1 MTELILSLDVLDRKR
16 AVKIAESCAPFID
29 AIKVGYPLVLST
41 GLTIV
46 EDLAGLALP
55 LIADF
60 KVADIPN
67 TNRLICEAVFSAGFD
82 AVIAHGF
89 VGADA
94 ARTCVE
100 VAHNHSGAAYIVAEM
115 SHPGATEFFHDGV
128 AERLARLAVACR
140 ADGIIAPATRP
151 GTKTASAS
159 LISRTART
167 VRSSGSPGPMP
178 TPTSI
183 QAASPMTSQTG
194 FAGAIISPLPS
205 VRERA
210 TWSETTS
217 RKIPRRCIVST
228 ARWRVPRRTQ
238 STTIRPLT
246 SSARTPSTASRSR
259 DPPTKAASIGPAPL
273 RTSAASP
280 QMT

>member
-29 AIKVGYPLVLST
+29 EIKVGYPLVLSA
-41 GLTIV
+41 GLSIV
-46 EDLAGLALP
+46 EDLAGLGLP

-100 VAHNHSGAAYIVAEM
+100 VAHSHSGAAYIVAEM
-115 SHPGATEFFHDGV
+115 SHPGATEFFHGGV
-128 AERLARLAVACR
+128 AENLATLAVACR

-151 GTKTASAS
+151 ERIARLREIVGEKT
-159 LISRTART
+159 IY
-167 VRSSGSPGPMP
+167 SPGVGAQGGDLD
-178 TPTSI
+178 TVARLVDGVIVGRSI
-183 QAASPMTSQTG
+183 YEAADP
-194 FAGAIISPLPS
+194 AAEA
-205 VRERA
+205 ERL
-210 TWSETTS
+210 S
-217 RKIPRRCIVST
+217 RIRR
-228 ARWRVPRRTQ
+228 
-238 STTIRPLT
+238 
-246 SSARTPSTASRSR
+246 
-259 DPPTKAASIGPAPL
+259 
-273 RTSAASP
+273 
-280 QMT
+280 